1 MAHRWSAPLKVMP
14 RLMRIMTYPAKQSDT
29 SRAMKNSP
37 RVLIHS
43 LKNIALFIIPM
54 IKGLVFSGQS
64 DENVFQIHF
73 LGFEIGIGYRLLLQ
87 YTFDTLFVF
96 NRVGLGRIPYGRRA
110 V

>member
-1 MAHRWSAPLKVMP
+1 
-14 RLMRIMTYPAKQSDT
+14 
-29 SRAMKNSP
+29 
-37 RVLIHS
+37 
-43 LKNIALFIIPM
+43 M

-87 YTFDTLFVF
+87 YLLDMFFVF
-96 NRVGLGRIPYGRRA
+96 ERVGLGRIPYGRRA